1 MKLDKNYLLCNIYY
15 MNNGRKYCLKY
26 LCKHHCLYNSLI
38 IYSATI
44 IYTAINT
51 PTILAIVVFI
61 MKIMM
66 VANPK
71 PTYVK

>member
-1 MKLDKNYLLCNIYY
+1 M
-15 MNNGRKYCLKY
+15 
-26 LCKHHCLYNSLI
+26 

-44 IYTAINT
+44 IYIAINT

-61 MKIMM
+61 MKIIM

-71 PTYVK
+71 PPYVR